1 MIKKIIENILKIQFW
16 NVKISILVII
26 PLYFLAPL
34 LEIFDKESE
43 VWAYQ
48 HCLDFQIRQIY

>member
-48 HCLDFQIRQIY
+48 HCLDF